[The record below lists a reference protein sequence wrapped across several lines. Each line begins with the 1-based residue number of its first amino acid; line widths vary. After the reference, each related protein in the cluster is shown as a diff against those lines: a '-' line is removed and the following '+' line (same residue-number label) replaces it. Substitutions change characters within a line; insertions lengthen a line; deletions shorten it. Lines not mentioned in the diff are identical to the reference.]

1 MLGKT
6 PSKQF
11 TATCCWVL
19 VQRVVGPGSGSLP
32 GTGGSAGAEIGADVG
47 CVGRA
52 FLCLALRELE
62 EGPGPSQPTLESWGG
77 VFEAVQQ
84 GDAFLGDGGSVEREN
99 QMYLVDRR

>member
-1 MLGKT
+1 MLGKI

-11 TATCCWVL
+11 TTTWV

-32 GTGGSAGAEIGADVG
+32 GTGGYAGAEIGADVG
-47 CVGRA
+47 CMGRA

-84 GDAFLGDGGSVEREN
+84 GDALGDGGSVEREN
-99 QMYLVDRR
+99 QM

>member
-6 PSKQF
+6 PTSKQF
-11 TATCCWVL
+11 TTTWV

-47 CVGRA
+47 CMGRA

-77 VFEAVQQ
+77 VFEAVIKNIVT
-84 GDAFLGDGGSVEREN
+84 ATVRSNALSRHLN
-99 QMYLVDRR
+99 QEQNA